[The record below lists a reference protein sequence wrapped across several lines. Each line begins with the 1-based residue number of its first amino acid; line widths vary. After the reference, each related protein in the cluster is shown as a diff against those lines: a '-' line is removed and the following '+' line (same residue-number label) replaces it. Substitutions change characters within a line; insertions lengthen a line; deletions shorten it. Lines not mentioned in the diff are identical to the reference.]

1 MFVTVL
7 GVVLVVQILEPG
19 PAVAVVAA
27 VADGIPELLLP
38 VPLRIAA
45 GGVGWLGACE
55 GKRKE
60 RKFRAGK
67 DDIREKIWFVLDL
80 CSAYLM
86 RVYKYWCNA
95 DIVVIH

>member
-19 PAVAVVAA
+19 PAVVAVAA
-27 VADGIPELLLP
+27 VDGTPELLLP
-38 VPLRIAA
+38 VPLRTAA
-45 GGVGWLGACE
+45 GGVGWLSARE
-55 GKRKE
+55 GKREE

-86 RVYKYWCNA
+86 RVYKCWYNA
-95 DIVVIH
+95 GFVVIH